1 MVIHVSAMTECLKR
15 PSASIVRFG
24 VTGMLGVLL
33 LGPSISLSQIG
44 ASKSASADPRVR
56 RALQQTD
63 LKYDVDKDGDYKL
76 HFTTEDNRTQL
87 VFIESKT
94 EQWGNME
101 IRVVRAA
108 AYIGKVKL
116 TRTKLESLLR
126 DTARRKSGAWEL
138 VEAGDTQMAQFT
150 VKMSADCDPD
160 GLKTV
165 VWGVALAADA
175 MEKELTNSD
184 DL

>member
-1 MVIHVSAMTECLKR
+1 M
-15 PSASIVRFG
+15 
-24 VTGMLGVLL
+24 
-33 LGPSISLSQIG
+33 GPSISLSQIG

-165 VWGVALAADA
+165 VWGVARTADA